1 MNEQQPLY
9 NSRVAKIYMRYL
21 EENYPDMPLD
31 PILNEVGI
39 LPRGSGALVYA
50 G

>member
-31 PILNEVGI
+31 PN
-39 LPRGSGALVYA
+39 RGSGALVYA